1 MSLRAQC
8 TQHPD
13 RPALA
18 LCMACRTPL
27 CQECSTTWEGIHYCS
42 RCLGQQRQ
50 SSVVGRSLVATL
62 AVILAATGLFWVVS
76 HLMVVMVVFV
86 EGLL

>member
-1 MSLRAQC
+1 
-8 TQHPD
+8 
-13 RPALA
+13 
-18 LCMACRTPL
+18 
-27 CQECSTTWEGIHYCS
+27 
-42 RCLGQQRQ
+42 
-50 SSVVGRSLVATL
+50 VATI